1 MEEYLPLIDEN
12 GKVTGK
18 ATRKECHA
26 GSFLLHPVVHLH
38 VFNSKGELYLQKRSA
53 QKKLLPLTWD
63 TSVGGHV
70 DYGESV
76 EEALLRETREELGIV
91 DAVIKPLFT
100 YLYRSAT
107 EYEQVNAFYTVY
119 DGEIRP
125 DKDEIAEGR
134 FYSFSEINEKLTSG
148 IFTPNFCLE
157 FKKVEAAIKLTL
169 HAD

>member
-1 MEEYLPLIDEN
+1 MR
-12 GKVTGK
+12 TGRLRGRLLVRS
-18 ATRKECHA
+18 ATPGVFCCT
-26 GSFLLHPVVHLH
+26 LLCICTCLTAR
-38 VFNSKGELYLQKRSA
+38 GELYLQKRSA

-157 FKKVEAAIKLTL
+157 FKKVEAAFGKIGELVI
-169 HAD
+169 